1 MENLPDCRFRE
12 AVSNLDLARH
22 FELRQA
28 TLAMLFE
35 LLGGRRRTA
44 LEDHAGLDRLAPV
57 SVGDADYGRLDHG
70 RVRVEYAL
78 DFRRIDIEAADDN
91 HVFLSLHDIRL
102 PAIIHACDV
111 ARVG

>member
-1 MENLPDCRFRE
+1 MATLPVCRLRE
-12 AVSNLDLARH
+12 AIRTLDLARH
-22 FELRQA
+22 FDLRQP

-35 LLGGRRRTA
+35 LLGGRRRAA

-91 HVFLSLHDIRL
+91 HVFLSQHNVGVAVL
-102 PAIIHACDV
+102 IHARDV
-111 ARVG
+111 P